1 MSRCQLDAMPKCE
14 YCGESTTRLTYKC
27 SYCDQMLCQSHRLP
41 ETHDC
46 PNLANARPPTS
57 LGQTANADVDLSRGM
72 DKSLP
77 EIDKPELRKRAE
89 AEAEGQPY
97 SVAEVQHTVGTKPE
111 PNYEPTPDVAVDG
124 SIKREEGAGAVTNQT
139 DKSDDE
145 GIPLRIVMAVSVVT
159 AIIILVLFVI

>member
-1 MSRCQLDAMPKCE
+1 MPKCE

-27 SYCDQMLCQSHRLP
+27 SYCDQTLCQSHRLP

-57 LGQTANADVDLSRGM
+57 LGQTANADLDLSRGI

-77 EIDKPELRKRAE
+77 EIDMAELRKRAE

-124 SIKREEGAGAVTNQT
+124 SIKREEETGAVTNQT

-145 GIPLRIVMAVSVVT
+145 GISLRIIMAVSIVT
-159 AIIILVLFVI
+159 AIIILVLFLRVI

>member
-1 MSRCQLDAMPKCE
+1 MPKCE
-14 YCGESTTRLTYKC
+14 YCGESTTRLTYEC
-27 SYCDQMLCQSHRLP
+27 SYCDQTLCQSHRLP

-57 LGQTANADVDLSRGM
+57 VGQTANADLDLSRGM

-89 AEAEGQPY
+89 AEAEEQPY
-97 SVAEVQHTVGTKPE
+97 SVAEVQHTVGTKPK

-124 SIKREEGAGAVTNQT
+124 SIKREEGTGAVTNHT
-139 DKSDDE
+139 DNSDDE
-145 GIPLRIVMAVSVVT
+145 RSPLRIILAVSIVAT
-159 AIIILVLFVI
+159 IIILVMFII

>member
-1 MSRCQLDAMPKCE
+1 MPKCE
-14 YCGESTTRLTYKC
+14 YCGELTTRLTYRC
-27 SYCDQMLCQSHRLP
+27 SYCNQTLCQSHRLP

-57 LGQTANADVDLSRGM
+57 VGQTANADLDLSRGM

-124 SIKREEGAGAVTNQT
+124 SIKREEGTGAVTNHT
-139 DKSDDE
+139 DKSDNE
-145 GIPLRIVMAVSVVT
+145 SIPLRIIMAVLIVIG
-159 AIIILVLFVI
+159 IIILTLFII

>member
-1 MSRCQLDAMPKCE
+1 MPKCE

-57 LGQTANADVDLSRGM
+57 LGQTANADLDLSRGIN
-72 DKSLP
+72 KSFS
-77 EIDKPELRKRAE
+77 EIDMSELRKRAE

-139 DKSDDE
+139 DESDDE

>member
-1 MSRCQLDAMPKCE
+1 
-14 YCGESTTRLTYKC
+14 
-27 SYCDQMLCQSHRLP
+27 
-41 ETHDC
+41 
-46 PNLANARPPTS
+46 
-57 LGQTANADVDLSRGM
+57 M

-124 SIKREEGAGAVTNQT
+124 SIKREEGTGAVTNHT
-139 DKSDDE
+139 DKSDNE
-145 GIPLRIVMAVSVVT
+145 SIPLRIIMAVLIVIG
-159 AIIILVLFVI
+159 IIILTLFII